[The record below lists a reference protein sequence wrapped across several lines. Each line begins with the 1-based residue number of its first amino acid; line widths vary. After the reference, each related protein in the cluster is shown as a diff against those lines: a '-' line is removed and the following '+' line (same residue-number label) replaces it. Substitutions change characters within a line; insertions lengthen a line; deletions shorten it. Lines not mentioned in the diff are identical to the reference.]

1 MTIENKKVTQNDV
14 DNLEKELNQKEC
26 DLGFNLT
33 MGEMR
38 LIRTALQNLVE
49 FQKKETIE
57 ASKKSYM
64 TPERMEK
71 VKIERGQTILE
82 CEILNDKIWN
92 ESDLYDNCLVKIR
105 ELERKMK

>member
-1 MTIENKKVTQNDV
+1 MTKKITQNDV
-14 DNLEKELNQKEC
+14 DKLEKELNQKEC
-26 DLGFNLT
+26 DLRFNLT

-64 TPERMEK
+64 TPERMDE
-71 VKIERGQTILE
+71 VKTSRGQTILE
-82 CEILNDKIWN
+82 CELLNDKIWY
-92 ESDLYDNCLVKIR
+92 ESDLYENCIVKIR
-105 ELERKMK
+105 DLEWEMK

>member
-1 MTIENKKVTQNDV
+1 MTKKITQNDV
-14 DNLEKELNQKEC
+14 DTLEKELNQKEC
-26 DLGFNLT
+26 DLSFNLT

-64 TPERMEK
+64 TPERMDE
-71 VKIERGQTILE
+71 VKTSRGQTILE
-82 CEILNDKIWN
+82 CELLNDKIWN
-92 ESDLYDNCLVKIR
+92 ESDLYKNCLSKIR
-105 ELERKMK
+105 DLEWQLESN

>member
-1 MTIENKKVTQNDV
+1 MTKKITQQDV
-14 DNLEKELNQKEC
+14 DKLEKELRQNKCE
-26 DLGFNLT
+26 LRFELNMAE
-33 MGEMR
+33 MG

-71 VKIERGQTILE
+71 VKLERGQTILE
-82 CEILNDKIWN
+82 CELLSDKIWN
-92 ESDLYDNCLVKIR
+92 ETDLYENCIAKIR
-105 ELERKMK
+105 DLEWQLENN